1 METLKSIRSLG
12 IAIVLTLSLSF
23 VLMACQKKTEYVPTP
38 VAPLTPEAVVP
49 TPVAPVEK

>member
-12 IAIVLTLSLSF
+12 IAIVLALSLSF
-23 VLMACQKKTEYVPTP
+23 VLMACNKTPYVPTP

-49 TPVAPVEK
+49 TAVAPVE